1 MSSQRSTGSEQGNRS
16 RSSTN
21 PPPSVPS
28 VVGPQEVVSTAL
40 SILTALANDNGE
52 EKLQLLLGPDHNEKI
67 LKPHTDGKE
76 YVKGVKPRS
85 SDDSSIAY
93 QTLAWHTIDQLKQKH
108 GDITEK
114 LIEKHWFE
122 NDLCGAVRGV
132 GSGFYY
138 Q

>member
-1 MSSQRSTGSEQGNRS
+1 MSSQRTGSEQGNRS

-40 SILTALANDNGE
+40 SILTALANDNDE

-67 LKPHTDGKE
+67 MKAHTDGKE
-76 YVKGVKPRS
+76 YVESVKPRS

-93 QTLAWHTIDQLKQKH
+93 QTLVSNTIDDLKKKH
-108 GDITEK
+108 ANITEK
-114 LIEKHWFE
+114 LIEKHLFE